1 MSHTPSLA
9 SIDAIVKRRLIAPTQ
24 LYMKS
29 VSPEEVEKQ
38 IWKAYIFAREA
49 HEGQT
54 RKSGDPYIIHPVL
67 ATELLLAVHP
77 DLTSIQACLLHDVIE
92 DTDRTVD
99 DIEEEF

>member
-1 MSHTPSLA
+1 MSHTPSPA

-24 LYMKS
+24 LYMKRIP
-29 VSPEEVEKQ
+29 PEEVEKQ

-49 HEGQT
+49 HEGQV
-54 RKSGDPYIIHPVL
+54 RKSGDAYIIHPVL
-67 ATELLLAVHP
+67 ATEILLEVHP